1 MNVYCLVKERLY
13 SVGMSMLRSNL
24 NEQMLMQEIGID
36 SVVQGL
42 TASEDKVDAGTETGN
57 YGLARKL
64 ESAKLRLIDSL
75 ARFPG
80 TALWILNK
88 YEQNTENLNAELID
102 TLNNLRKYDLIAS
115 LSLGEESDEKRC
127 IIETFKIFPFSFDD
141 LVELTD
147 LVVHTFQIKENV
159 YQTADYKTKKPADW
173 LVKRLKNL
181 KRLNKSI
188 LIDMFKALQITAAGL
203 LSDEQT
209 HQQIISVVYAEHYW
223 LKARQQL
230 VESNTKLVLFIANQ
244 YKSSFL
250 DFDDLVQEG
259 QTGLLVAVDKFDY
272 HLGCQFS
279 TYAAYWIRQRISRAL
294 SRNERVVRVPCE
306 QVGNIS
312 KLFRAKEELLL
323 KTGKEASVQELADY
337 LIMPREEI
345 NAMLSISQTAL
356 PLENFDTEDEVSSPI
371 DVLEQ
376 QVFQPALN
384 EMAKSELKRWL
395 KQAIKTLNPREF
407 KVICSHFGLYNDNEM
422 TLQEIGAELNI
433 SRERVRQIQVMA
445 FNKIK
450 LNYGEQLVSFL

>member
-1 MNVYCLVKERLY
+1 
-13 SVGMSMLRSNL
+13 MLRSNL

-42 TASEDKVDAGTETGN
+42 TASEINVAADTETGN
-57 YGLARKL
+57 FGLARKL
-64 ESAKLRLIDSL
+64 ESAKFRLIDSL

-80 TALWILNK
+80 AALWILNK
-88 YEQNTENLNAELID
+88 YGQNTENLNAELID
-102 TLNNLRKYDLIAS
+102 TLKNLNKLDLIAS
-115 LSLGEESDEKRC
+115 LSLGEESEQKRC
-127 IIETFKIFPFSFDD
+127 IIETVKKFPFSFDD

-147 LVVHTFQIKENV
+147 LVVHTFQVKENV
-159 YQTADYKTKKPADW
+159 YQTAEYQTNKPADW
-173 LVKRLKNL
+173 LIKRLKNL
-181 KRLNKSI
+181 KRLNKSLI
-188 LIDMFKALQITAAGL
+188 IDMFKAGQMTDAGL
-203 LSDEQT
+203 LSDEQIY
-209 HQQIISVVYAEHYW
+209 QQIISVVYAEHHW

-244 YKSSFL
+244 YKSGFL

-306 QVGNIS
+306 QVGNIG

-323 KTGKEASVQELADY
+323 RTGKEASVQELADY
-337 LIMPREEI
+337 LNMPRDEI

-376 QVFQPALN
+376 QVFQPAIN
-384 EMAKSELKRWL
+384 EMAKSELQRWL